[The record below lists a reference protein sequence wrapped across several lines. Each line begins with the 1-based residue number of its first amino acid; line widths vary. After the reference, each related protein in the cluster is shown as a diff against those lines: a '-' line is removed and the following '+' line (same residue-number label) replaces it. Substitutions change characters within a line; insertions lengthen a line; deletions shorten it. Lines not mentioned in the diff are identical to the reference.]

1 MVQRKDLRVQSLDKQ
16 GESTDKTDK
25 YTKYTKPKEL

>member
-1 MVQRKDLRVQSLDKQ
+1 MVQRKDLRVPSLDKQ
-16 GESTDKTDK
+16 GESADKTDK